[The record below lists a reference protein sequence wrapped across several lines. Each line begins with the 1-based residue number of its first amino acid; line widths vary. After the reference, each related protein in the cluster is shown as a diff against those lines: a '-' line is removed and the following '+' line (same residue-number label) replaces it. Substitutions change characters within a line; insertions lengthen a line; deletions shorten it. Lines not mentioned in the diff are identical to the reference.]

1 MRGESHMYTIG
12 QVSEMFDI
20 PVSTLRY
27 YDKQGLFP
35 HIERTSGIRKFG
47 DSELEALKLIEC
59 LKRSG
64 LEIREIRQFMEWVA
78 EGPSTYPQR
87 KELIERTRERV
98 EQEQASLQRA
108 LDMLTFKSWYY
119 EQAIADG
126 NEDRVKSMIP
136 DSLPPKILT
145 AYKSSHEG

>member
-1 MRGESHMYTIG
+1 MYTIG
-12 QVSEMFDI
+12 QVSEMFAI

-35 HIERTSGIRKFG
+35 HMERTSGIRRFG
-47 DSELEALKLIEC
+47 DSELEALQLIEC

-78 EGPSTYPQR
+78 QGPSTYRQR
-87 KELIERTRERV
+87 KELIERTRARV
-98 EQEQASLQRA
+98 EEEQASLQRA
-108 LDMLTFKSWYY
+108 LDMLAFKSWYY

-126 NEDRVKSMIP
+126 NEDGVRALIP
-136 DSLPPKILT
+136 DGLPPQIR
-145 AYKSSHEG
+145 AVYKNSHEG

>member
-35 HIERTSGIRKFG
+35 HIERASGIRRFG

-64 LEIREIRQFMEWVA
+64 LEIREIRQFMEWVT

>member
-1 MRGESHMYTIG
+1 MYTIG

-47 DSELEALKLIEC
+47 DGELEALKLIEC

>member
-1 MRGESHMYTIG
+1 MYTIG

-35 HIERTSGIRKFG
+35 HMQRTSGIRRFS
-47 DSELEALKLIEC
+47 DDEIEALKLIEC

-64 LEIREIRQFMEWVA
+64 LEIREIRQFMDWA
-78 EGPSTYPQR
+78 AQGPSTCPQR
-87 KELIERTRERV
+87 KELIEQTRARV
-98 EQEQASLQRA
+98 EEEQKSLQRVH
-108 LDMLTFKSWYY
+108 DMLTFKTWYY

-126 NEDRVKSMIP
+126 NEDRVKAMIP
-136 DSLPPKILT
+136 DGLPPKIRA

>member
-1 MRGESHMYTIG
+1 MYTIG

-35 HIERTSGIRKFG
+35 HIERTSGIRRFG

-64 LEIREIRQFMEWVA
+64 LEIREIRQFMEWVT

>member
-1 MRGESHMYTIG
+1 MYTIG

-35 HIERTSGIRKFG
+35 HIERTSGIRRFG
-47 DSELEALKLIEC
+47 ESELEALKLIEC

-64 LEIREIRQFMEWVA
+64 LEIREIRQFMDWVT

-126 NEDRVKSMIP
+126 NEDRVLAMIP
-136 DSLPPKILT
+136 DSLPPKILA
-145 AYKSSHEG
+145 AYKNSHEG

>member
-35 HIERTSGIRKFG
+35 HIERTSGIRRFG
-47 DSELEALKLIEC
+47 ESELEALKLIEC

-64 LEIREIRQFMEWVA
+64 LEIREIRQFMDWVT

-126 NEDRVKSMIP
+126 NEDRVLAMIP
-136 DSLPPKILT
+136 DSLPPKILA
-145 AYKSSHEG
+145 AYKNSHEG

>member
-1 MRGESHMYTIG
+1 MYTIG
-12 QVSEMFDI
+12 QVSEMFSI

-35 HIERTSGIRKFG
+35 HMERVSGIRKFG

-64 LEIREIRQFMEWVA
+64 LEIREIRQFMEWVTK
-78 EGPSTYPQR
+78 GPATYPQR

-108 LDMLTFKSWYY
+108 LDMLRFKSWYY

-126 NEDRVKSMIP
+126 NEERVTSLIP
-136 DSLPPKILT
+136 EGLPADIRA
-145 AYKSSHEG
+145 AYDNSHAV

>member
-1 MRGESHMYTIG
+1 MYTIG

-136 DSLPPKILT
+136 DSLPPKILA
-145 AYKSSHEG
+145 AYKNSHEG

>member
-1 MRGESHMYTIG
+1 MYTIG
-12 QVSEMFDI
+12 QVSEMFGI

-35 HIERTSGIRKFG
+35 HMERTSGIRRFG
-47 DSELEALKLIEC
+47 DDEIEALKLIEC

-78 EGPSTYPQR
+78 EGPSTYAQR

-98 EQEQASLQRA
+98 EQEQESLQRA
-108 LDMLTFKSWYY
+108 LDMLKFKSWYY
-119 EQAIADG
+119 DQAIADG
-126 NEDRVKSMIP
+126 NEDRVLTMIP
-136 DSLPPKILT
+136 DGLPPQIRA
-145 AYKSSHEG
+145 AYMNSH

>member
-1 MRGESHMYTIG
+1 MYTIG

-35 HIERTSGIRKFG
+35 HMQRTSGIRRFS
-47 DSELEALKLIEC
+47 DDEIEALKLIEC

-64 LEIREIRQFMEWVA
+64 LEIREIRQFMDWA
-78 EGPSTYPQR
+78 AQGPSTCPQR
-87 KELIERTRERV
+87 KELIEQTRARV
-98 EQEQASLQRA
+98 EEEQKSLQRA
-108 LDMLTFKSWYY
+108 LDMLTFKTWYY

-126 NEDRVKSMIP
+126 NEDRVKAMIP
-136 DSLPPKILT
+136 DGLPPKIRA

>member
-1 MRGESHMYTIG
+1 MYTIG

-35 HIERTSGIRKFG
+35 HIERTSGIRRFG

>member
-1 MRGESHMYTIG
+1 MYTIG

-35 HIERTSGIRKFG
+35 HMERTSGIRKFG

-98 EQEQASLQRA
+98 EWEQASLQRVH
-108 LDMLTFKSWYY
+108 DMLTFKSWYY

-126 NEDRVKSMIP
+126 NEDRVLSMIP
-136 DSLPPKILT
+136 NALPPNIHA
-145 AYKSSHEG
+145 AYKSSHEV

>member
-1 MRGESHMYTIG
+1 MYTIG

-35 HIERTSGIRKFG
+35 HIERASGIRRFG
-47 DSELEALKLIEC
+47 DRELEALKLIEC

>member
-1 MRGESHMYTIG
+1 MYTIG

-35 HIERTSGIRKFG
+35 HIERASGIRRFG

-64 LEIREIRQFMEWVA
+64 LEIREIRQFMEWVT

>member
-1 MRGESHMYTIG
+1 MYTIG
-12 QVSEMFDI
+12 QVSEMFGI

-35 HIERTSGIRKFG
+35 HMERTSGIRKFG

-78 EGPSTYPQR
+78 EGPSTYAQR

-98 EQEQASLQRA
+98 EQEQESLQRA
-108 LDMLTFKSWYY
+108 LDMLKFKSWYY
-119 EQAIADG
+119 DQAIADG
-126 NEDRVKSMIP
+126 NEDRVLTMIP
-136 DSLPPKILT
+136 DGLPPQIRA
-145 AYKSSHEG
+145 AYMNSH

>member
-1 MRGESHMYTIG
+1 MYTIG

-126 NEDRVKSMIP
+126 NEDRVLAMIP
-136 DSLPPKILT
+136 DSLPPKILA
-145 AYKSSHEG
+145 AYKNSHEG

>member
-1 MRGESHMYTIG
+1 MYTIG
-12 QVSEMFDI
+12 QVSEMFGI

-35 HIERTSGIRKFG
+35 HMERTSGIRRFG
-47 DSELEALKLIEC
+47 DDEVEALKLIEC

-98 EQEQASLQRA
+98 EQEQESLQRA
-108 LDMLTFKSWYY
+108 LDMLRFKSWYY

-126 NEDRVKSMIP
+126 NEDRVLAMIP
-136 DSLPPKILT
+136 DGLPADIRA
-145 AYKSSHEG
+145 AYKNSHEG

>member
-1 MRGESHMYTIG
+1 MYTIG

>member
-1 MRGESHMYTIG
+1 MYTIG

-35 HIERTSGIRKFG
+35 HIERTSGIRRFG
-47 DSELEALKLIEC
+47 ESELEALKLIEC

-64 LEIREIRQFMEWVA
+64 LEIREIRQFMEWVT

>member
-1 MRGESHMYTIG
+1 MYTIG
-12 QVSEMFDI
+12 QVSEMFGI

-35 HIERTSGIRKFG
+35 HMERTSGIRRFG
-47 DSELEALKLIEC
+47 EDEIEALKLIEC

-64 LEIREIRQFMEWVA
+64 LEIREICQFMEWVA
-78 EGPSTYPQR
+78 EGPSTYAQR

-98 EQEQASLQRA
+98 EQEQESLQRA
-108 LDMLTFKSWYY
+108 LDMLTFKTWYY

-126 NEDRVKSMIP
+126 NEDRVKAAIP
-136 DSLPPKILT
+136 DGLPPQIRA
-145 AYKSSHEG
+145 AYKNSHEA

>member
-1 MRGESHMYTIG
+1 MYTIG

-136 DSLPPKILT
+136 DTLPPKILT

>member
-1 MRGESHMYTIG
+1 MYTIG

-35 HIERTSGIRKFG
+35 HIERTSGIRRFG
-47 DSELEALKLIEC
+47 ESELEALKLIEC

-64 LEIREIRQFMEWVA
+64 LEIREIRQFMDWVA

-126 NEDRVKSMIP
+126 NEDRVLAMIP
-136 DSLPPKILT
+136 DSLPPKILA

>member
-1 MRGESHMYTIG
+1 MYTIG

-35 HIERTSGIRKFG
+35 HIERTSGIRRFG

-126 NEDRVKSMIP
+126 NEDRVLAMIP
-136 DSLPPKILT
+136 DSLPPKILA
-145 AYKSSHEG
+145 AYKNSHED

>member
-1 MRGESHMYTIG
+1 MYTIG
-12 QVSEMFDI
+12 QVSEMFGI

-35 HIERTSGIRKFG
+35 HMERTSGIRRFG

-78 EGPSTYPQR
+78 QGPSTYRQR
-87 KELIERTRERV
+87 KELIERTRARV
-98 EQEQASLQRA
+98 EEEQASLQRA
-108 LDMLTFKSWYY
+108 LDMLAFKSWYY

-126 NEDRVKSMIP
+126 NEDGVRALIP
-136 DSLPPKILT
+136 DGLPPEIRA
-145 AYKSSHEG
+145 AYKNSHEG

>member
-1 MRGESHMYTIG
+1 MYTIG

-35 HIERTSGIRKFG
+35 HIERASGIRRFG
-47 DSELEALKLIEC
+47 DRELEALKLIEC

-64 LEIREIRQFMEWVA
+64 LEIREIRQFMEWVT

>member
-1 MRGESHMYTIG
+1 MYTIG

-35 HIERTSGIRKFG
+35 HMQRTSGIRRFS
-47 DSELEALKLIEC
+47 DDEIEALKLIEC

-64 LEIREIRQFMEWVA
+64 LEIREIRQFMDWA
-78 EGPSTYPQR
+78 AQGPSTCPQR
-87 KELIERTRERV
+87 KELIEQTRARV
-98 EQEQASLQRA
+98 EEEQKSLQRVH
-108 LDMLTFKSWYY
+108 DMLTFKTWYY
-119 EQAIADG
+119 EQAVADG
-126 NEDRVKSMIP
+126 NEDRVKAMIP
-136 DSLPPKILT
+136 DGLPPKIRA

>member
-1 MRGESHMYTIG
+1 MYTIG
-12 QVSEMFDI
+12 QVSEMFAI

-35 HIERTSGIRKFG
+35 HMERTSGIRRFG
-47 DSELEALKLIEC
+47 DSELEALQLIEC

-78 EGPSTYPQR
+78 QGPSTYRQR
-87 KELIERTRERV
+87 KELIERTRVRV
-98 EQEQASLQRA
+98 EEEQASLQRA
-108 LDMLTFKSWYY
+108 LDMLAFKSWYY

-126 NEDRVKSMIP
+126 NEDGVRALIP
-136 DSLPPKILT
+136 DGLPPQIR
-145 AYKSSHEG
+145 AVYKNSHEG